1 MTKDLFIIRHGQ
13 TDFNNRGVVQGRGID
28 SSINL
33 IGQKQAS
40 AFYEKY
46 KNIPFDKIYTS
57 NLIRT
62 VQTVQAFIQEGIPYE
77 KLEGL
82 DEISWG
88 ISEGKDLND
97 KMLVDFDHII
107 TSWRNKELDV
117 KIQDGESPNELQ
129 YRQKKAMDYIMS
141 KTHEK
146 TILICTHGRAMRS
159 LLCYLTNTCLS
170 KMDDFEHT
178 NTALYVLRYE
188 GKSFNIVE
196 HYNTEHLDDKER

>member
-1 MTKDLFIIRHGQ
+1 MIKDLFIIRHGQ
-13 TDFNNRGVVQGRGID
+13 TDYNKRGVVQGRGIN
-28 SSINL
+28 SSINS
-33 IGQKQAS
+33 IGQKQAA

-46 KNIPFDKIYTS
+46 KGIPFDKIYTS

-62 VQTVQAFIQEGIPYE
+62 EQTVQAFIQDGIPYE

-97 KMLVDFDHII
+97 KMLVDFERIVAAW
-107 TSWRNKELDV
+107 SNKELDI
-117 KIQDGESPNELQ
+117 KIQEGESPNELQ

-141 KTHEK
+141 KPHEK
-146 TILICTHGRAMRS
+146 TVLVCTHGRAMRS

-170 KMDDFEHT
+170 KMDDFEHS
-178 NTALYVLRYE
+178 NTALYVLRHQE
-188 GKSFNIVE
+188 GIFEIVE
-196 HYNTEHLDDKER
+196 HYNTEHLK